1 MRLMKIAAAAGF
13 ALAALFA
20 GSAASAQAVYVYTG
34 NNFTNV
40 FAPGYTTSDK
50 ITGTLTLSST
60 LPSSLTTLTNEV
72 ALVTSYSFSDGVNT
86 FNSPCCDTG
95 NQTIFDFMTDSSGN
109 ITNWVVTLET
119 DDNHTGDLTTE
130 SGVAGFDQSLV
141 GGVLGGDN
149 EGVPGVWSLQSTMSA
164 VPEPA
169 TWTLLLLGLAGVG
182 WRLRSA
188 RKPMP
193 TAVLR

>member
-1 MRLMKIAAAAGF
+1 
-13 ALAALFA
+13 
-20 GSAASAQAVYVYTG
+20 
-34 NNFTNV
+34 
-40 FAPGYTTSDK
+40 
-50 ITGTLTLSST
+50 
-60 LPSSLTTLTNEV
+60 
-72 ALVTSYSFSDGVNT
+72 
-86 FNSPCCDTG
+86 
-95 NQTIFDFMTDSSGN
+95 MTDSSGN